1 MSTEVVERNG
11 VEGEAEP
18 TRGRLQYRPNVD
30 IVEHADEIRILAE
43 MPGVTSD
50 RVEIQFEDGTLTIHG
65 EVELRQ
71 KGDVRYLAQEYG
83 VADFHREFRVNESID
98 ASRIS
103 AGYTD
108 GVLTVHLPKVEAV
121 KPRSIRI
128 NS

>member
-50 RVEIQFEDGTLTIHG
+50 KVEIQFKDGTLTIHG
-65 EVELRQ
+65 KVAPRQ
-71 KGDVRYLAQEYG
+71 KGDERYLSREYG
-83 VADFHREFRVNESID
+83 VADFHREFRVSESID
-98 ASRIS
+98 ASKIS
-103 AGYTD
+103 ADYAD

-121 KPRSIRI
+121 KPRTIPI